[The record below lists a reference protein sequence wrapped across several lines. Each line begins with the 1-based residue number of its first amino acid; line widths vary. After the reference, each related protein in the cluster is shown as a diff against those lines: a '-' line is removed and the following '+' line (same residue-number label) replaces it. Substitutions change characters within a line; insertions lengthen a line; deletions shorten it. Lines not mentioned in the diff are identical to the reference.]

1 MSGGGNRLS
10 SYTAFLKGCK
20 KLEICYNSDML
31 HHNYGGIFMKRKY
44 AFTLAEVLITLGII
58 GIVAALTMP
67 ALIADYKKKEDAAKL
82 KKAYTIIN
90 QAFKLSEVDNGPSE
104 HWASAYDIGASAY
117 YNQYWKPYFQGPS
130 LCKKYQECGYTSHT
144 PWKTL
149 RGDTSGTVAD
159 MESASNSRVFFYTND
174 GILYGIFT
182 SSGDMTAANSIIY
195 IDINGG
201 KKPNVYGRD
210 LFRFTRVPGKGI
222 LPSGYS
228 GTDED
233 INQNCS
239 KTGSGEY
246 CAAKIM
252 RDGWEIKY

>member
-1 MSGGGNRLS
+1 
-10 SYTAFLKGCK
+10 
-20 KLEICYNSDML
+20 ML
-31 HHNYGGIFMKRKY
+31 HHNHGGIFMKRIY

-67 ALIADYKKKEDAAKL
+67 ALIADYKKKEDVAKL

-104 HWASAYDIGASAY
+104 HWANAYDIGASAY
-117 YNQYWKPYFQGPS
+117 YEQYWKPYFQGPS
-130 LCKKYQECGYTSHT
+130 LCKTYKECGFTSQT

-149 RGDTSGTVAD
+149 RGDVSGTVVD
-159 MESASNSRVFFYTND
+159 MDSASNSRVFFRTND

-182 SSGDMTAANSIIY
+182 TFGDMTVANSTIY
-195 IDINGG
+195 IDINAG
-201 KKPNVYGRD
+201 KNPNVLGRD
-210 LFRFTRVPGKGI
+210 VFKYTRVPGKGV
-222 LPSGYS
+222 LPDGYLQ
-228 GTDED
+228 TVEYL
-233 INQNCS
+233 NQNCS

-252 RDGWEIKY
+252 QDGWEIKY